1 MYIANFNRQIHKNL
15 CQTVKSKEGNFA
27 SKTAMQLLDNVPDA
41 CAPNNLLLIVVIV
54 NYLLPYVFV
63 YSLVPNIRLL
73 FCFVNYFLRKL
84 FADCF
89 FDGNDLQ

>member
-1 MYIANFNRQIHKNL
+1 MYVANFNRQIHKNL

-27 SKTAMQLLDNVPDA
+27 SKTAMQLVDNVPDA

-63 YSLVPNIRLL
+63 YSLVPNIRLQ

>member
-1 MYIANFNRQIHKNL
+1 MK
-15 CQTVKSKEGNFA
+15 
-27 SKTAMQLLDNVPDA
+27 LLDSVPDA
-41 CAPNNLLLIVVIV
+41 CAANNPLFTLVIV

-63 YSLVPNIRLL
+63 YSLVPNIRLQ